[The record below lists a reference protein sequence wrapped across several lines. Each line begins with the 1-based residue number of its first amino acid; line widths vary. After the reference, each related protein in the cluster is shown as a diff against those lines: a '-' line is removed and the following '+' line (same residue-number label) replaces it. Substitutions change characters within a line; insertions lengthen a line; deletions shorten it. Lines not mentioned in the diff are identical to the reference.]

1 MAGINR
7 GYIGRVERGDNNVAL
22 LTLQKIALQLD
33 VSLGELMVELSSEW
47 TTDGA

>member
-7 GYIGRVERGDNNVAL
+7 GYIGGVERGDNNVAL
-22 LTLQKIALQLD
+22 LTLQKIPLQLD
-33 VSLGELMVELSSEW
+33 FSLGELMVELSSEW